1 MYRENVSPT
10 DAEGPS
16 GAGTSRDPG
25 RVVAGGFTFERVVVT
40 MDGEDGFDEEED
52 GGWLWTGNDRC
63 CLADEEEEAYLREFA
78 LTKKVIEFGWNLTKP
93 FSPCRNAEGNVEK
106 EWHCTELVQ
115 RAQSREEIMTCRLNR
130 LRDALCKR

>member
-1 MYRENVSPT
+1 
-10 DAEGPS
+10 
-16 GAGTSRDPG
+16 
-25 RVVAGGFTFERVVVT
+25 

-52 GGWLWTGNDRC
+52 GGWLCC

-78 LTKKVIEFGWNLTKP
+78 LTKKVDLTKP

-106 EWHCTELVQ
+106 EWHRTELVQ

-130 LRDALCKR
+130 LTDELCKR